1 MCYDVD
7 NHVLYVAAFLVRQFF
22 HLFMELLFTMLIF
35 QTIKSQNG
43 GKFKFALTYTGGMKA

>member
-1 MCYDVD
+1 MRYNVD
-7 NHVLYVAAFLVRQFF
+7 NHVLYVAAFLASQIF